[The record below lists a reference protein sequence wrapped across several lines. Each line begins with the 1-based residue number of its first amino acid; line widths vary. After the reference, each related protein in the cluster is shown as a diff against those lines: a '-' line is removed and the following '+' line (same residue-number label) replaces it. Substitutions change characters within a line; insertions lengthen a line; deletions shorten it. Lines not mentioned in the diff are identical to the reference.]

1 MKQQEMVEN
10 LTNQAKEIAE
20 ELQTL
25 EKEFNAKKEQF
36 IRIQG
41 ALEALNSLEKE

>member
-1 MKQQEMVEN
+1 MKHKEMIEN

-20 ELQTL
+20 ELQNL
-25 EKEFNAKKEQF
+25 EKEFNFKKEQF

-41 ALEALNSLEKE
+41 ALDALNSLEKE

>member
-10 LTNQAKEIAE
+10 LTNQAKEIAA

-25 EKEFNAKKEQF
+25 EKEFNAKKDQF

-41 ALEALNSLEKE
+41 ALEALNSLTEE

>member
-1 MKQQEMVEN
+1 MKQQEMIEN
-10 LTNQAKEIAE
+10 LTNQAKEIAK
-20 ELQTL
+20 ELQDL

-41 ALEALNSLEKE
+41 ALEALNSITEE